1 MTFVVTRTSE
11 STTPQIKTFNTL
23 QELIKLHEQEKHGI
37 LIIDNFWYNETVE
50 ECMECCQVPKN
61 LAKQI
66 VSTKYEIEIY
76 DDYRE

>member
-1 MTFVVTRTSE
+1 MNFVVTRTSD
-11 STTPQIKTFNTL
+11 STTPQVKTFNTL
-23 QELIKLHEQEKHGI
+23 QELVHLHEQEKRGI

-50 ECMECCQVPKN
+50 ECMVCCQVSEEV
-61 LAKQI
+61 AKQI

>member
-1 MTFVVTRTSE
+1 MTFVMTRTSD
-11 STTPQIKTFNTL
+11 STPQIKTFDTI
-23 QELIKLHEQEKHGI
+23 QDLIKLHEQENHGI

-50 ECMECCQVPKN
+50 EYMKIFQVSEDV
-61 LAKQI
+61 AKQI